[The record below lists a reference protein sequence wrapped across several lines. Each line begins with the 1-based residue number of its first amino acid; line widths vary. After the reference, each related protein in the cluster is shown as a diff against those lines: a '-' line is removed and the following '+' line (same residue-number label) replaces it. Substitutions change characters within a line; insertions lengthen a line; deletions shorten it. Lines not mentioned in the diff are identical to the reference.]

1 MTLLSNDLKYD
12 KSNISI
18 TEDDFSM
25 KLKKKIRLILKDYIL
40 RLLFFRGGNHED
52 VDEEKTK
59 TFRFIL
65 RD

>member
-40 RLLFFRGGNHED
+40 RLLFFRGGNLED

-65 RD
+65 WD